1 MGIFGLLV
9 WDEFAMLRIALTGG
23 IGSGKTTVSD
33 YFRKLGV
40 PVIDADE
47 TSHEVTQA
55 GAPAVQQIVDVLG
68 DSVLDCDGNLDR
80 IALRNIVFGDTE
92 SRKQLESILHPEI
105 RRRMND
111 AASRTQSPYCLFS
124 IPLLIETGQHASYDR
139 ILVVETSEDRRR
151 TWIQARSDLTEIE
164 ITAILSAQVS
174 DEQRRRAADD
184 LLINDGGIDDLHA
197 RIDRLHQR
205 YLALARGQEQ
215 SNG

>member
-1 MGIFGLLV
+1 
-9 WDEFAMLRIALTGG
+9 MLKIALTGG

-55 GAPAVQQIVDVLG
+55 GEPAVQKISDAFG

-80 IALRNIVFGDTE
+80 TALRNIVFGDPE
-92 SRKQLESILHPEI
+92 SRKLLESILHPEI
-105 RRRMND
+105 RRRMNE
-111 AASRTQSPYCLFS
+111 AASRAQSPYCLFS
-124 IPLLIETGQHASYDR
+124 IPLLIETDQHTSYDR
-139 ILVVETSEDRRR
+139 ILVVEASEDRRR
-151 TWIQARSDLTEIE
+151 SWIQARSDLTQNE

-174 DEQRRRAADD
+174 DQQRRHAADD

-197 RIDRLHQR
+197 RIERLHQT
-205 YLALARGQEQ
+205 YLALSTAQKQPKG
-215 SNG
+215 

>member
-9 WDEFAMLRIALTGG
+9 WDESPMLKIALTGG

-68 DSVLDCDGNLDR
+68 DSVLDHDGNLDR
-80 IALRNIVFGDTE
+80 TALRNIVFGDTE

-111 AASRTQSPYCLFS
+111 TASRTQSPYCLFS
-124 IPLLIETGQHASYDR
+124 IPLLIETSQHTSYDR

-151 TWIQARSDLTEIE
+151 TWIQARSDLTEGE

-174 DEQRRRAADD
+174 DKQRRGAADD

>member
-9 WDEFAMLRIALTGG
+9 WDESPMLKIALTGG

-55 GAPAVQQIVDVLG
+55 GAPAVQKIVDVFG
-68 DSVLDCDGNLDR
+68 DSVLDRDGNLDR
-80 IALRNIVFGDTE
+80 TALRNIVFGDTE

-174 DEQRRRAADD
+174 DEQRRNAADD

-205 YLALARGQEQ
+205 YLALARGQER

>member
-1 MGIFGLLV
+1 
-9 WDEFAMLRIALTGG
+9 MLKIALTGG
-23 IGSGKTTVSD
+23 IGSGKTTVTD

-55 GAPAVQQIVDVLG
+55 GEPAVQKISDAFG

-80 IALRNIVFGDTE
+80 TALRNIVFGDPE
-92 SRKQLESILHPEI
+92 SRKLLESILHPEI
-105 RRRMND
+105 RRRMNE

-124 IPLLIETGQHASYDR
+124 IPLLIETDQHTSYDR
-139 ILVVETSEDRRR
+139 ILVVEASEDRRSS
-151 TWIQARSDLTEIE
+151 WIQARSGLTQNE

-174 DEQRRRAADD
+174 HQQRRHAADD

-197 RIDRLHQR
+197 RIDRLHQT
-205 YLALARGQEQ
+205 YLALSTAQKQPKG
-215 SNG
+215 

>member
-1 MGIFGLLV
+1 
-9 WDEFAMLRIALTGG
+9 MLKIALTGG
-23 IGSGKTTVSD
+23 IGSGKTTVTD

-55 GAPAVQQIVDVLG
+55 GEPAVQKISDAFG

-80 IALRNIVFGDTE
+80 TALRNIVFGDPE
-92 SRKQLESILHPEI
+92 SRKLLESILHPEM
-105 RRRMND
+105 RRRMNE

-124 IPLLIETGQHASYDR
+124 IPLLIETDQHTSYDR
-139 ILVVETSEDRRR
+139 ILVVEASEDRRR
-151 TWIQARSDLTEIE
+151 TWVQARSDLTQNE

-184 LLINDGGIDDLHA
+184 LLMNDGGIDDLHT
-197 RIDRLHQR
+197 RIERLNQT
-205 YLALARGQEQ
+205 YLALSTAQNSQRV
-215 SNG
+215 SSWPTRN

>member
-1 MGIFGLLV
+1 
-9 WDEFAMLRIALTGG
+9 MLKIALTGG
-23 IGSGKTTVSD
+23 IGSGKTTVTD

-55 GAPAVQQIVDVLG
+55 GEPAVQKISDAFG

-80 IALRNIVFGDTE
+80 TALRNIVFADPE
-92 SRKQLESILHPEI
+92 SRKLLESILHPEI
-105 RRRMND
+105 RRRMNE

-124 IPLLIETGQHASYDR
+124 IPLLIETDQHTSYDR
-139 ILVVETSEDRRR
+139 ILVIEASEDRRR
-151 TWIQARSDLTEIE
+151 SWIQARSDLTQNE

-184 LLINDGGIDDLHA
+184 LLMNDGGIDDLHA
-197 RIDRLHQR
+197 RIERLHQT
-205 YLALARGQEQ
+205 YLALSTAHKQPKG
-215 SNG
+215 

>member
-1 MGIFGLLV
+1 
-9 WDEFAMLRIALTGG
+9 MLRIALTGG

-55 GAPAVQQIVDVLG
+55 GAPAVQQIVDVFG

-80 IALRNIVFGDTE
+80 TALRNIVFADTE

-105 RRRMND
+105 RRRMNE

-124 IPLLIETGQHASYDR
+124 IPLLIETSQHANYDR

-184 LLINDGGIDDLHA
+184 LLISDGGIDDLHA
-197 RIDRLHQR
+197 RIDCLHQR
-205 YLALARGQEQ
+205 YLALVRGQEQ
-215 SNG
+215 ANG

>member
-1 MGIFGLLV
+1 
-9 WDEFAMLRIALTGG
+9 MLKIALTGG
-23 IGSGKTTVSD
+23 IGSGKTTVTD

-55 GAPAVQQIVDVLG
+55 GEPAVQKISDAFG
-68 DSVLDCDGNLDR
+68 DSVLNCDSNLDR
-80 IALRNIVFGDTE
+80 TALRKIVFADPE
-92 SRKQLESILHPEI
+92 SRKLLESILHPEI
-105 RRRMND
+105 RRRMNE

-124 IPLLIETGQHASYDR
+124 IPLLIETGQHTSYDR

-151 TWIQARSDLTEIE
+151 TWIQARSDLTQNE

-184 LLINDGGIDDLHA
+184 LLMNDGGIDDLHA
-197 RIDRLHQR
+197 RIERLHQT
-205 YLALARGQEQ
+205 YLALSTAHKQPKG
-215 SNG
+215 

>member
-1 MGIFGLLV
+1 
-9 WDEFAMLRIALTGG
+9 MLKIALTGG

-68 DSVLDCDGNLDR
+68 DSVLDHDGNLDR
-80 IALRNIVFGDTE
+80 TALRNIVFGDTE

-124 IPLLIETGQHASYDR
+124 IPLLIETSQHTSYDR

-151 TWIQARSDLTEIE
+151 TWIQARSDLTEGE

-174 DEQRRRAADD
+174 DEQRRGAADD

>member
-1 MGIFGLLV
+1 
-9 WDEFAMLRIALTGG
+9 MLKIALTGG
-23 IGSGKTTVSD
+23 IGSGKTTVTD

-55 GAPAVQQIVDVLG
+55 GEPAVQKISDAFG
-68 DSVLDCDGNLDR
+68 ASVLDCDGNLDR
-80 IALRNIVFGDTE
+80 TALRNIVFGDPE
-92 SRKQLESILHPEI
+92 SRKLLESILHPEI
-105 RRRMND
+105 RRRMNE
-111 AASRTQSPYCLFS
+111 AARRAQSPYCLFS
-124 IPLLIETGQHASYDR
+124 IPLLIETDQHTSYDR
-139 ILVVETSEDRRR
+139 ILVVEASEDRRR
-151 TWIQARSDLTEIE
+151 TWIQARSGLTQNE

-174 DEQRRRAADD
+174 DQQRRHAADD

-197 RIDRLHQR
+197 RIDRLHHT

>member
-1 MGIFGLLV
+1 
-9 WDEFAMLRIALTGG
+9 MLKIALTGG

-55 GAPAVQQIVDVLG
+55 GAPAVQQIVDVFG

-80 IALRNIVFGDTE
+80 TALRNIVFADPE

-105 RRRMND
+105 RRRMNE

-124 IPLLIETGQHASYDR
+124 IPLLIETSQHTSYDR

-174 DEQRRRAADD
+174 NEQRRRAADD

-215 SNG
+215 SNV

>member
-1 MGIFGLLV
+1 MVIFSLLV
-9 WDEFAMLRIALTGG
+9 WDEFPMLKIALTGG

-33 YFRKLGV
+33 YFRELGV

-55 GAPAVQQIVDVLG
+55 GEPAVQKIADVFG
-68 DSVLDCDGNLDR
+68 ASVLDCDGNLDR
-80 IALRNIVFGDTE
+80 AALRNIVFGDPE
-92 SRKQLESILHPEI
+92 SRKLLESILHPEI

-124 IPLLIETGQHASYDR
+124 IPLLIETSQHTSYDR

-151 TWIQARSDLTEIE
+151 TWIQARSDLTEGE

-215 SNG
+215 SND

>member
-1 MGIFGLLV
+1 
-9 WDEFAMLRIALTGG
+9 MLKIALTGG

-55 GAPAVQQIVDVLG
+55 GEPAVQKISDAFG

-80 IALRNIVFGDTE
+80 TALRNIVFGDPE
-92 SRKQLESILHPEI
+92 SRKLLESILHPEI
-105 RRRMND
+105 RRRMNE

-124 IPLLIETGQHASYDR
+124 IPLLIETDQHTSYDR
-139 ILVVETSEDRRR
+139 ILVVEASEDRRR
-151 TWIQARSDLTEIE
+151 SWIQARSGLTQNE

-174 DEQRRRAADD
+174 DQQRRHAADC
-184 LLINDGGIDDLHA
+184 LLYTSDAAD
-197 RIDRLHQR
+197 
-205 YLALARGQEQ
+205 E
-215 SNG
+215 

>member
-1 MGIFGLLV
+1 
-9 WDEFAMLRIALTGG
+9 MLKIALTGG
-23 IGSGKTTVSD
+23 IGSGKTTVTD

-55 GAPAVQQIVDVLG
+55 GEPAVQKISDAFG

-80 IALRNIVFGDTE
+80 TALRNIVFGDPE
-92 SRKQLESILHPEI
+92 SRKLLESILHPEI
-105 RRRMND
+105 RRRMNET
-111 AASRTQSPYCLFS
+111 ASRTQSPYCLFS
-124 IPLLIETGQHASYDR
+124 IPLLIETDQHTSYDR
-139 ILVVETSEDRRR
+139 ILVVEASEDRRR
-151 TWIQARSDLTEIE
+151 SWIQARSDLTQNE

-197 RIDRLHQR
+197 GIDRLHKT
-205 YLALARGQEQ
+205 YLALSTAQKQ
-215 SNG
+215 TNG

>member
-1 MGIFGLLV
+1 MIIFSLLV
-9 WDEFAMLRIALTGG
+9 WDEFPMLKIALTGG
-23 IGSGKTTVSD
+23 IGSGKTTVSA

-47 TSHEVTQA
+47 TSHEFTEA
-55 GAPAVQQIVDVLG
+55 GEPAVQKIADVFG

-80 IALRNIVFGDTE
+80 AALRNIVFGDPE
-92 SRKQLESILHPEI
+92 SRKLLESILHPEI
-105 RRRMND
+105 RRRMNE

-124 IPLLIETGQHASYDR
+124 IPLLIETSQYTSYDR
-139 ILVVETSEDRRR
+139 ILVVEASEDRRR
-151 TWIQARSDLTEIE
+151 SWIQARSDLTQSE

-197 RIDRLHQR
+197 RIDRLHQT
-205 YLALARGQEQ
+205 YLALSRGQEQ

>member
-1 MGIFGLLV
+1 V
-9 WDEFAMLRIALTGG
+9 WDEFPMLKIALTGG
-23 IGSGKTTVSD
+23 IGSGKTTVTD

-55 GAPAVQQIVDVLG
+55 GEPAVQKISDAFG

-80 IALRNIVFGDTE
+80 TALRNIVFADPE
-92 SRKQLESILHPEI
+92 SRKLLESILHPEI
-105 RRRMND
+105 RRRMNE

-124 IPLLIETGQHASYDR
+124 IPLLIETDQHTSYDR
-139 ILVVETSEDRRR
+139 ILVVEASEDRRR
-151 TWIQARSDLTEIE
+151 SWIQARSDLTQNE

-184 LLINDGGIDDLHA
+184 LLMNDGGIDDLHA
-197 RIDRLHQR
+197 RIERLHQT
-205 YLALARGQEQ
+205 YLALSTAHKQPKG
-215 SNG
+215 

>member
-55 GAPAVQQIVDVLG
+55 GAPAVQKIVDVFG
-68 DSVLDCDGNLDR
+68 DSVLDRDGNLDR
-80 IALRNIVFGDTE
+80 TALRNIVFGDTE
-92 SRKQLESILHPEI
+92 SRKLLESILHPEI
-105 RRRMND
+105 RRRMNE

-124 IPLLIETGQHASYDR
+124 IPLLIETSQHTSYDR

-151 TWIQARSDLTEIE
+151 TWIQARSDLTEGE

-197 RIDRLHQR
+197 RIDRLHQT
-205 YLALARGQEQ
+205 YLALSAAQKQPKG
-215 SNG
+215 

>member
-9 WDEFAMLRIALTGG
+9 WDESPMLKIALTGG

-124 IPLLIETGQHASYDR
+124 IPLLIETSQHTSYDR
-139 ILVVETSEDRRR
+139 ILVVESSEDRRR
-151 TWIQARSDLTEIE
+151 TWIQARSDLTEGE

-174 DEQRRRAADD
+174 DEQRRGAADD

>member
-1 MGIFGLLV
+1 
-9 WDEFAMLRIALTGG
+9 MLKIALTGG
-23 IGSGKTTVSD
+23 ICSGKTTVSN

-47 TSHEVTQA
+47 ASHEVTQA
-55 GAPAVQQIVDVLG
+55 GQAAVQNIADIFG

-80 IALRNIVFGDTE
+80 AALRHIVFGNPE
-92 SRKQLESILHPEI
+92 SRKLLESILHPEI
-105 RRRMND
+105 RQRMNEV
-111 AASRTQSPYCLFS
+111 ATRTQSPYCLFS
-124 IPLLIETGQHASYDR
+124 IPLLIETSQHTRYDR
-139 ILVVETSEDRRR
+139 ILVVEASEDRRR
-151 TWIQARSDLTEIE
+151 SWIQARSDLTQNE

-174 DEQRRRAADD
+174 DQQRRHAADD

-197 RIDRLHQR
+197 RIDRLHQT